1 MATSLARQL
10 QQLAIPGQP
19 SLKQLASKKR
29 PSFLF
34 DAKEAANMDI
44 ETVYALGTNGLE
56 ELISIDGSFA
66 QFEKTLFKESCQQY
80 ERAVQL
86 KGAVEDIDRFVS
98 AFLRKL
104 SPYFLLKPAHK
115 CIEWLVRVFQIHA
128 YNVDAVMECILPY
141 YETKVFARMLQ
152 LLPLKLD
159 TSKWHWLRPTQKSAS
174 PLSRLTLVG
183 RCVMEPAF
191 FHFVNELVPKSLEA
205 NRESPSNALRT
216 LMAFWSST
224 VIGVMDACRVSE
236 DLVTALLQYMLSGLK
251 SGNLDYK
258 ASSYMVIGKL
268 VTKATL
274 EEKLCSSLLDAITKV
289 CIVDYQNMCMCVIC
303 MCMLV

>member
-10 QQLAIPGQP
+10 QQLAIPGQQ
-19 SLKQLASKKR
+19 SLKQLASTKR

-34 DAKEAANMDI
+34 DPKEAANMDI
-44 ETVYALGTNGLE
+44 ESVYAIGTNGLE

-66 QFEKTLFKESCQQY
+66 EFEKILFKESCQHY
-80 ERAVQL
+80 ERAVQM
-86 KGAVEDIDRFVS
+86 KEATEEVDRS
-98 AFLRKL
+98 ISLFLRKL

-128 YNVDAVMECILPY
+128 HNGDAVMECILPF

-159 TSKWHWLRPTQKSAS
+159 TSPWHWLRPAQKSSS
-174 PLSRLTLVG
+174 PLARLTLVR
-183 RCVMEPAF
+183 RCVVDPSF
-191 FHFVNELVPKSLEA
+191 LHFVNELLPKSLEA
-205 NRESPSNALRT
+205 NRESPPNALRT
-216 LMAFWSST
+216 LTAFWSTT
-224 VIGVMDACRVSE
+224 VIAVMEARKVSE
-236 DLVTALLQYMLSGLK
+236 DLVTELLPYMLGGLK
-251 SGNLDYK
+251 SANLDYR

-268 VTKATL
+268 VTKVTL

-289 CIVDYQNMCMCVIC
+289 SVLGYLCGCMY
-303 MCMLV
+303 